1 MGRYYQKYFEDYE
14 ENRVPNKWGNGTH
27 LQYTYKG
34 FYYRQEL
41 NKRMQIALR
50 ICYGMLFLLEVYFFA
65 KAGTRIISCNANPV
79 MALLQSLSMLCYVW
93 LGWIL
98 AFYVSAPR
106 DMTIYK
112 YRSTAL
118 QLLKAQKLSVGLSIG
133 MLLAAAVLTIAS
145 NGFSVTVFKEMQD
158 YLLVAVL
165 AVLWLLTEKS
175 MKYRK
180 LYNSQKGM

>member
-1 MGRYYQKYFEDYE
+1 MRKNVIPTKTAFH
-14 ENRVPNKWGNGTH
+14 NRCEAQSAFFYLAPVYNK
-27 LQYTYKG
+27 
-34 FYYRQEL
+34 
-41 NKRMQIALR
+41 
-50 ICYGMLFLLEVYFFA
+50 
-65 KAGTRIISCNANPV
+65 
-79 MALLQSLSMLCYVW
+79 SL
-93 LGWIL
+93 
-98 AFYVSAPR
+98 
-106 DMTIYK
+106 YK